1 MTKTFFD
8 EISTGDERQR
18 CRTWFGSGTVAF
30 LLRSLPGHR
39 RCRSQGYKYCKSRS
53 DGCKSKAIY
62 FGAVFQ
68 ISKLLVAA
76 MSNLQRSAM
85 NARLAKLPGYIPNV
99 YTPTIAPGF
108 AAEDENAEEL
118 EEAMSS
124 IGQLPTMAPPK
135 VRKYVPDHIK
145 MMLVTDTST

>member
-1 MTKTFFD
+1 
-8 EISTGDERQR
+8 
-18 CRTWFGSGTVAF
+18 
-30 LLRSLPGHR
+30 
-39 RCRSQGYKYCKSRS
+39 
-53 DGCKSKAIY
+53 
-62 FGAVFQ
+62 
-68 ISKLLVAA
+68 